1 MGTMSGTL
9 PAFYD
14 ASDQLGELNPMT
26 NDKAHG
32 GTQASD
38 DRSGTEDLSNAHG
51 LAGASVSG
59 HEGAMLEGAGVAAG
73 DSSDEY
79 RIPRS
84 NGRTSA
90 REGTDSDDSMTEEPA
105 EDSATGDDIS
115 AAAATGSG
123 LMGNPG

>member
-1 MGTMSGTL
+1 
-9 PAFYD
+9 
-14 ASDQLGELNPMT
+14 MT

-73 DSSDEY
+73 DSSAEY

-84 NGRTSA
+84 SGRTSA
-90 REGTDSDDSMTEEPA
+90 REETDSDDSVTEEPA